1 MARRSISR
9 STSADPARPG
19 VIVGRVGAPHGVR
32 GEVRVAPRT
41 DVADRFRE
49 GAELECDGVGMV
61 TIASLRGTPA
71 RPIVRFEGYEDR
83 TAAERLRQRCL
94 RVSRQEARR
103 AAGRGHLWDDL
114 LGMRVERPD
123 GELLGAVVDII
134 RAGET
139 DVLVVRG
146 DRSELLLPA
155 LESGVRSVDI
165 EARRIGAVPQEELT

>member
-1 MARRSISR
+1 
-9 STSADPARPG
+9 
-19 VIVGRVGAPHGVR
+19 
-32 GEVRVAPRT
+32 
-41 DVADRFRE
+41 
-49 GAELECDGVGMV
+49 MV

-83 TAAERLRQRCL
+83 AAAERLRQRYL

-155 LESGVRSVDI
+155 LESVVRSVDI
-165 EARRIGAVPQEELT
+165 EARRIVAVPQEELT